1 MAAQNA
7 DTFPIVLI
15 TLESDDLVTPLRL
28 SSDPTVRFSIDPLR
42 YGTRSRGE
50 VFEYMLMSALLP
62 DDKQD
67 AQPAAQIV
75 IDNVVPGM
83 IEQVRAV
90 QSIVEARFEIVFSN
104 NPDFVE
110 EAWERFRLTSASFDD
125 QRITLSCGREPLTN
139 EGWPAQHMSQSRFP
153 GLFR

>member
-7 DTFPIVLI
+7 DVFPIVLI
-15 TLESDDLVTPLRL
+15 TLDGDDLEAPLRL
-28 SSDPTVRFSIDPLR
+28 SSDPTVRLSIDPLR

-50 VFEYMLMSALLP
+50 EFDYVLMSALLP

-75 IDNVVPGM
+75 IDNVASGM

-90 QSIVEARFEIVFSN
+90 QSTVEARFEIVFSS
-104 NPDFVE
+104 NPDLVE
-110 EAWERFRLTSASFDD
+110 ESWERFRLTSAPFDD

-139 EGWPAQHMSQSRFP
+139 EGWPSQHMSQSRAP